1 MQKLHNM
8 YIKRQIDSEL
18 TKWVKLQKRKP
29 LLIRGARQIGKTES
43 VRHLASQ
50 FENFVEV
57 NFEENKNIHSI
68 FEGNL
73 SPTEICENL
82 SVNFQV
88 SIQEEKTLLFFDEIQ
103 ACIPAIQSLRYFY
116 EKIPELHVIAAGS
129 LLEFALAET
138 PSFGVGRIR
147 SIFMYPLSFDEFLLA
162 NSQAGLLKMKQKA
175 SPNSP
180 LNKALHEKLLKYF
193 KKFIIFGG
201 MPEITANYIETKDL
215 NSSLQ
220 ILDDLIFS
228 FYDDFTKYKKRVPVS
243 RIRAVF
249 NSVVMQ
255 VGGKFVYSKVSNNE
269 NYRQIKEALELLI
282 QAGLVIPVV
291 HTSANGL
298 PLGAEVNPKKQKML
312 LFDTGIF
319 LRILGLNVGELL
331 ISNDFKVINNG
342 NVAEMFAGLEIL
354 KYQSCYISTK
364 LHYWHREARNSNA
377 EVDYLFSK
385 NNEIY
390 PLEIKAGTRG
400 SMQSMKLFLK
410 SKNRKIGIRIS
421 SENFSEYE
429 NIQVCPLYAIDNII
443 NGN

>member
-1 MQKLHNM
+1 M

-57 NFEENKNIHSI
+57 NFEENKTIHSI

-298 PLGAEVNPKKQKML
+298 PLGAEVNSKKQKML

>member
-57 NFEENKNIHSI
+57 NFEENKTIHSI